1 MRNNI
6 LDTLFPRTRQAILA
20 ALLLSPERRW
30 YLSDLAQHL
39 GVTPSSLQRELAA
52 LTQAGI
58 LLREANGNRVYYQ
71 ANTASPILPELQ
83 SLFTKTVGASEKIR
97 EALEPFGDK
106 IDLAFI
112 FGSAARGEQTANSD
126 IDLLIVGDVEIAGL
140 ALPLRE
146 VERAIH
152 IPINTIHYAPAEFRG
167 KQQGNHFLQ
176 TVLSGPKILLK
187 GSTYELENTFNESK
201 TQSTYNKQART

>member
-20 ALLLSPERRW
+20 ALLLAPERRW

-39 GVTPSSLQRELAA
+39 GTTPSSLQRELAA

-58 LLREANGNRVYYQ
+58 LCRETNGNRVYYQ
-71 ANTASPILPELQ
+71 ANTASSILPELQ
-83 SLFTKTVGASEKIR
+83 SLFTKTVGANEKIR
-97 EALEPFGDK
+97 EALEPLGNK

-112 FGSAARGEQTANSD
+112 FGSAARGEQTASSD
-126 IDLLIVGDVEIAGL
+126 IDLLIVGDVEIADL

-152 IPINTIHYAPAEFRG
+152 IPINTIHYATAEFRG
-167 KQQGNHFLQ
+167 KQQDNHFLQ

-187 GSTYELENTFNESK
+187 GSNYELANAFDESK
-201 TQSTYNKQART
+201 TQNAYSEQART